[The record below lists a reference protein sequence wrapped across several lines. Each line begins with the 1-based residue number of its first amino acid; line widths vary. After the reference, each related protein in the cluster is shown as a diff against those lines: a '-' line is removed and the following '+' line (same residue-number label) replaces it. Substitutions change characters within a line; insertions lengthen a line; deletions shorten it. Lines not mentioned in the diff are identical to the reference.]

1 MTYSI
6 VAYDSSRKLFGV
18 GVVSGSLAVGS
29 RVPWARAG
37 VAAVA
42 TQAYTN
48 PVLGKKVIEYVSRG
62 MDIGEAVKLALS
74 EDPAPHLRQLI
85 AVDSRSKAVAYSG
98 SEIPAPY
105 EAVTREGY
113 ACAGNLLSTTEVVYA
128 LCRAFEEASGNLAN
142 RILSAL
148 EAGHRAGGDRR
159 GDRSAAVLVVG
170 EHPEFGLEFD
180 VLLDLRVDLS
190 ENPVAE
196 LRRLYELWVT
206 FSGYAV

>member
-48 PVLGKKVIEYVSRG
+48 PVLGKKVIEYVSKG

-85 AVDSRSKAVAYSG
+85 AVDSRGKAVAYSG
-98 SEIPAPY
+98 SEIPEPY
-105 EAVTREGY
+105 EAISKEGY
-113 ACAGNLLSTTEVVYA
+113 ACAGNLLSTTGVVYA
-128 LCRAFEEASGNLAN
+128 LCKAFGEASGSLAV
-142 RILSAL
+142 RIISAL
-148 EAGHRAGGDRR
+148 EAGHRVGGDRR
-159 GDRSAAVLVVG
+159 GDRSAALLIVG
-170 EHPEFGLEFD
+170 EHPEFGLDYD

-190 ENPVAE
+190 KDPVAE
-196 LRRLYELWVT
+196 LRRLYEVWAA
-206 FSGYAV
+206 SSEYAV